1 MDVKPDGCPDGCQ
14 VCFASD
20 ASNILVEIVPSQNVT
35 VLHEGGVGV
44 GCFINEENGV
54 AGVNF
59 LEILEFMEKS
69 LDGK

>member
-1 MDVKPDGCPDGCQ
+1 VDVKPDGCQ

-20 ASNILVEIVPSQNVT
+20 ASNILVEIVFSQNVT
-35 VLHEGGVGV
+35 VLHEGVGV

-59 LEILEFMEKS
+59 LDILEFMEKS